1 MTEKKDLMPKE
12 EISAF
17 IIPATQDLGLAMQEE
32 LQGLP
37 VSLIRVKIPTGGA
50 TTFEIP
56 ITEDE
61 PEIVK
66 EIEGVIIDHYPVNAL
81 WPNKFDGKVQN
92 PECYS
97 LDGKIGVGNPGGS
110 CATCPFNKFG
120 SAEDGIGKKC
130 KNMHRV
136 YIIRSG
142 EFVPLLITLPPTS
155 LKNFSDYLFKRL
167 LQKGLRSYQVITKIT
182 LKKAQ
187 NSSGIAYSQ
196 AQFSLVRPLTEDEV
210 KQAVAFAASIR
221 TLTRQM
227 MIDDEDYNVGNNE
240 TSTDYD
246 NATRNECPF

>member
-1 MTEKKDLMPKE
+1 MSEKKDLMHKE
-12 EISAF
+12 ELQPF
-17 IIPATQDLGLAMQEE
+17 MIPATQDLGLAMQEE

-66 EIEGVIIDHYPVNAL
+66 EIEGVIIDHYPVNAF
-81 WPNKFDGKVQN
+81 WPSKFDGKVQN
-92 PECYS
+92 PDCYS
-97 LDGKIGVGNPGGS
+97 LDGKIGIGNPGGS

-120 SAEDGIGKKC
+120 SAEDGVGKKC
-130 KNMHRV
+130 KNMHRI

-182 LKKAQ
+182 LKKTQ

-196 AQFSLVRPLTEDEV
+196 AQFSLVRPLTEEEA

-221 TLTRQM
+221 ALTRQM
-227 MIDDEDYNVGNNE
+227 MIDDEDYNTE
-240 TSTDYD
+240 TD
-246 NATRNECPF
+246 NVNPECPF